1 MRNNYF
7 NSTNPYDNS
16 SMYGVT
22 PNTYSPMTTNVIR
35 VTSLDEAIMRTT
47 KCPSDMVYFNQDKDE
62 FYNVKLDYDG
72 RKTWAT
78 FPYAL
83 PNPDMNTPAS
93 RADLALLTERIVALE
108 SKIGGNV
115 DAESN
120 G

>member
-1 MRNNYF
+1 MSNNYF
-7 NSTNPYDNS
+7 NNGGLDYGTN
-16 SMYGVT
+16 M
-22 PNTYSPMTTNVIR
+22 YSPITTNIVR

-47 KCPSDMVYFNQDKDE
+47 KRPSDMVYFNQDKDE

-72 RKTWAT
+72 RKSWAT

-83 PNPDMNTPAS
+83 PNPDANTPAS
-93 RADLALLTERIVALE
+93 RADLTALADRIAALE
-108 SKIGGNV
+108 AKLGGTV